1 MMEWLIKKWQDLSKE
16 ELYAILKF
24 RMEIFMLEQQSFYLD
39 LDDQDQQALHFFA
52 VNKNKIIAYG
62 RISTDDSKEIV
73 FIRRVAV
80 HKDYRKMK
88 LGTELMKKISEFIDI
103 NYKTWTIELDAQYHL
118 QAFYQGFDFKV
129 AGEAYDDGGVLHI
142 RMIKK
147 YVI

>member
-39 LDDQDQQALHFFA
+39 LDEQDQQALHFFA
-52 VNKNKIIAYG
+52 VNKNKIIAYA
-62 RISTDDSKEIV
+62 RISTGDSKEIV

-103 NYKTWTIELDAQYHL
+103 NYKNWTIELDAQYHL

-129 AGEAYDDGGVLHI
+129 AGEPYDDGGVLHI